1 MCKTL
6 VCLQRTGCS
15 EMLMANAVAELA
27 IRTPG
32 KESVAMESF
41 AKALRMVSLF
51 NQCAGLM

>member
-1 MCKTL
+1 MYKIL
-6 VCLQRTGCS
+6 VCLQHTGCS

-51 NQCAGLM
+51 NQSAGLM